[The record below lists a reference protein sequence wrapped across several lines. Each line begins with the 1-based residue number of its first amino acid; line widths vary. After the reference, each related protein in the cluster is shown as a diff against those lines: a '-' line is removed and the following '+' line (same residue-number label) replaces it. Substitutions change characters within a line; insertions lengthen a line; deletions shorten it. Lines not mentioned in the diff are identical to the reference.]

1 MFFSIIGSHL
11 REPLFR
17 LKKKIFKRKP
27 SCTDLI
33 VMNLGGIPIEKRCT
47 LTPTDLAAMKC
58 PYSWMV
64 IKTPNSIMN
73 AHIVVIYN

>member
-1 MFFSIIGSHL
+1 
-11 REPLFR
+11 
-17 LKKKIFKRKP
+17 
-27 SCTDLI
+27 
-33 VMNLGGIPIEKRCT
+33 MNLGGIPMEKRST

-73 AHIVVIYN
+73 AQIVVIYN

>member
-1 MFFSIIGSHL
+1 
-11 REPLFR
+11 
-17 LKKKIFKRKP
+17 
-27 SCTDLI
+27 
-33 VMNLGGIPIEKRCT
+33 MNLGGIPMEKRST

-73 AHIVVIYN
+73 AQIVVIC